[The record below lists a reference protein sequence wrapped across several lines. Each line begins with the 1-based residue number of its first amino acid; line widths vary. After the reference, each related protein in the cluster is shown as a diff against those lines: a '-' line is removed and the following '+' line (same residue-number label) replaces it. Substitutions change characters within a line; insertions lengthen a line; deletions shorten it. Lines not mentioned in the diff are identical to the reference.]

1 MFNLMSIFRN
11 DIQGGS
17 NFSEFIYQ
25 KNTKLGLRLFSI
37 VLFLENPSFEASEIK
52 TLGSISFKFFSVKTK
67 AWKVK

>member
-17 NFSEFIYQ
+17 YFSEFIYQ

-37 VLFLENPSFEASEIK
+37 VLFLENPSFEVSEIK
-52 TLGSISFKFFSVKTK
+52 TLGSISFTFFQLKRRP
-67 AWKVK
+67 AR